1 MKNRI
6 LLLLLFTL
14 PFLAALPNTASAGDE
29 PVFTLKSA
37 ASQAKIGEEILIAI
51 DGSDVKD
58 VYGFEIRLAYDPKAL
73 TFLEASNDWGGFTV
87 PPIVEDGNII
97 FAHTKIGDT
106 KGENG
111 NVRFAAMRFKAVG
124 RGSTSVQLTRVKW
137 VDSELGSTTAEP
149 GVLLKI
155 SLSGPTPYA
164 DTKGHWAEGDIARAT
179 EMGWINGYP
188 DGRFAPD
195 QEVSRA
201 EFVTMLS
208 RALALPAPSDQART
222 FKDQESIPG
231 YAKSHVMQAAAA
243 GWTKGYDDGTFRPL
257 QRMTRSEV
265 TVMLM
270 RIVGYEDKMEAS
282 PPLPYDDADQV
293 PVWAYPAVA
302 AATDT
307 GIVKGRAGNRFA
319 PGGHV
324 SRAEAVVLIL
334 RVLDRMSTGHGD

>member
-1 MKNRI
+1 MKNRV
-6 LLLLLFTL
+6 LLLLLSALLF
-14 PFLAALPNTASAGDE
+14 FAALPNLASAGDE
-29 PVFTLKSA
+29 PVFTLNSKVSHA
-37 ASQAKIGEEILIAI
+37 RIGDEVVISI
-51 DGSDVKD
+51 DGSDAKD
-58 VYGFEIRLAYDPKAL
+58 VYGFELRLAYDPKAL

-87 PPIVEDGNII
+87 PPIVEDGTIT
-97 FAHTKIGDT
+97 FAHTKIGKI

-111 NVRFAAMRFKAVG
+111 KVRFAEMRFKAIG
-124 RGSTSVQLTRVKW
+124 RGSTSIELTRAKL
-137 VDSELGSTTAEP
+137 VDSELGSTTVEP
-149 GVLLKI
+149 GVSLKI
-155 SLSGPTPYA
+155 SISGSAPYK

-179 EMGWINGYP
+179 EMGWVNGLP

-195 QEVSRA
+195 QEVTRA
-201 EFVTMLS
+201 EFTTMLS
-208 RALALPAPSDQART
+208 RALALSAPLDQVRT

-243 GWTKGYDDGTFRPL
+243 GWARGYDDGTFRPL

-270 RIVGYEDKMEAS
+270 RIVGYEDKKEAS

-302 AATDT
+302 AATDI
-307 GIVKGRAGNRFA
+307 GLVKGRANNKFA

-334 RVLDRMSTGHGD
+334 RVLDHISTTAE